1 MQIYLQNSIIELIM
15 NIQQLEYIVALDT
28 HRHFVKAAQSC
39 GISQPTLSTLI
50 TKLEE
55 ELDVTIFDRAS
66 HPIRPTAIGEKLIAQ
81 AKVTLFHLSQ
91 FKELSLSER
100 KLNTGELRLGV
111 IPTVAPYIL
120 PLLFGEM
127 HKSHPQIDL
136 RVYEQQTHIIIDQL
150 RKAELDMAI
159 LATPLNLDDILEIPL
174 YYEKFLAYVSPK
186 ESIYSESEIQSHL
199 MPTEHLWV
207 LKEGHCM
214 RNQIFNFCES
224 ESIYSG
230 IYEAGSINT
239 LVGIVDANGGY
250 TVIPELHLPLLTA
263 EQKLNV
269 RPLSDPTPVREIS
282 LIIRQDYVRQTLI
295 NSLVDSVKNIIPDSM
310 IDARL
315 KKFAIKL

>member
-1 MQIYLQNSIIELIM
+1 
-15 NIQQLEYIVALDT
+15 
-28 HRHFVKAAQSC
+28 
-39 GISQPTLSTLI
+39 
-50 TKLEE
+50 
-55 ELDVTIFDRAS
+55 
-66 HPIRPTAIGEKLIAQ
+66 
-81 AKVTLFHLSQ
+81 
-91 FKELSLSER
+91 
-100 KLNTGELRLGV
+100 
-111 IPTVAPYIL
+111 
-120 PLLFGEM
+120 
-127 HKSHPQIDL
+127 
-136 RVYEQQTHIIIDQL
+136 
-150 RKAELDMAI
+150 
-159 LATPLNLDDILEIPL
+159 
-174 YYEKFLAYVSPK
+174 
-186 ESIYSESEIQSHL
+186 